1 MGGPARRTGR
11 QNRTNG
17 GCKPAR
23 LMATLTPMHAVC
35 TGADIA
41 GRWAAEPVAGQSQHP
56 AIHSLTGW
64 GHIRGVRLADVDE

>member
-1 MGGPARRTGR
+1 
-11 QNRTNG
+11 
-17 GCKPAR
+17 
-23 LMATLTPMHAVC
+23 MATLTPMHAVG

-41 GRWAAEPVAGQSQHP
+41 GRRAAEPVTGQSQHP

>member
-17 GCKPAR
+17 GCEPAC

-35 TGADIA
+35 TGPISLDA
-41 GRWAAEPVAGQSQHP
+41 GPLSPWLARASIRQY
-56 AIHSLTGW
+56 ISLTGW
-64 GHIRGVRLADVDE
+64 GHMRGVRLADVDE